1 MKGKKL
7 RDPVHGDL
15 QLTGPEVE
23 LLDTPQMQ
31 RLRGI
36 RQLGAAYYVYPGAQH
51 SRFEHSLGTCW
62 MTRRIISA
70 LEDSNGLELS
80 PVERQAACLASL
92 AHDVTHIPFGHTF
105 EDERRLTEKH
115 DRSRSRYE
123 YFFEQ
128 GEMAEVLES
137 SEAGRLARSLL
148 DPAGEKGGR
157 RQYLRDIVSGT
168 ICADLL
174 DYLKR
179 DNYYCGLKYEFDE
192 RVFHYFRVAADRLAL
207 DLMQDGM
214 FRRDALTEIT
224 NLLRI
229 RYMLSERVYYHHAKI
244 AAGVMISKA
253 VEGALSAGL
262 TDQELCCLTDH
273 SLLYYLGEHFERAPG
288 VAELVQ
294 DFVSRRLFKRCYML
308 TRGIGEDDVSR
319 LVAQY
324 HFDRDDARTEAEAAI
339 AEELGTE
346 PHRVAIYCAPEG
358 MALKE
363 AHVPVLLGRDQP
375 DSLAELNSDEIETL
389 KKQHRALW
397 NFYVFLSRNAGDR
410 LERAGKVCEG
420 IVGLPNE
427 LPRQMRGELL

>member
-1 MKGKKL
+1 MRGKKL
-7 RDPVHGDL
+7 RDPIHGDI
-15 QLTGPEVE
+15 QLTVREVE

-62 MTRRIISA
+62 MTRRIIAA
-70 LEDSNGLELS
+70 LEASNGLELT
-80 PVERQAACLASL
+80 PVEKQAACLASL

-115 DRSRSRYE
+115 DQSEFRFRHFLENS
-123 YFFEQ
+123 
-128 GEMAEVLES
+128 EMAGVLES

-148 DPAGEKGGR
+148 DPTMEKGGR

-192 RVFHYFRVAADRLAL
+192 RVFHYFRVAGNRLAL
-207 DLMQDGM
+207 DLMQDGL

-229 RYMLSERVYYHHAKI
+229 RYMLSERVYYHHAKV

-262 TDQELCCLTDH
+262 TDEELCQLTDH
-273 SLLYYLGEHFERAPG
+273 SLFYYLKEHYGEGAG
-288 VAELVQ
+288 VAELVD
-294 DFVSRRLFKRCYML
+294 DFAARRLFKRCYML
-308 TRGIGEDDVSR
+308 TRGIGEDEVGR
-319 LVAQY
+319 LVESY
-324 HFDRDDARTEAEAAI
+324 HFNRDGARTKAEARI
-339 AEELGTE
+339 AERLETQ

-363 AHVPVLLGRDQP
+363 AHVPVLLGRDRP
-375 DSLAELNSDEIETL
+375 DSLADLNSDEIDTL

-397 NFYVFLSRNAGDR
+397 KFYVFVSRDVSDRIEKAGQVSED
-410 LERAGKVCEG
+410 V
-420 IVGLPNE
+420 VGLPNE

>member
-1 MKGKKL
+1 VRGKKL
-7 RDPVHGDL
+7 RDPIHGDI
-15 QLTGPEVE
+15 QLSAPEVE

-70 LEDSNGLELS
+70 LEASNGLQLS
-80 PVERQAACLASL
+80 AVERQAACLASL

-115 DRSRSRYE
+115 DRSQARYE
-123 YFFEQ
+123 YFFER
-128 GEMAEVLES
+128 GAMAEVLED
-137 SEAGRLARSLL
+137 SEAGRLARKLL
-148 DPAGEKGGR
+148 DPTVQGGGR

-192 RVFHYFRVAADRLAL
+192 RVFHYFRVADNRLAL
-207 DLMQDGM
+207 DLMQDGL

-253 VEGALSAGL
+253 VEGALGASL
-262 TDQELCCLTDH
+262 TDQELCRLTDH
-273 SLLYYLGEHFERAPG
+273 SLIHYLDEHYGQAAG
-288 VAELVQ
+288 VSELLS
-294 DFVSRRLFKRCYML
+294 DFASRRLFKRCYML
-308 TRGIGEDDVSR
+308 TRGIGEDEVSR
-319 LVAQY
+319 LVAKY
-324 HFDRDDARTEAEAAI
+324 HFNRDNARTEAEAGI

-363 AHVPVLLGRDQP
+363 AHVPVLLGRDRP

-397 NFYVFLSRNAGDR
+397 KFYVFLSRDVSDR
-410 LERAGKVCEG
+410 LDRAGHVCEDV
-420 IVGLPNE
+420 VGLPNE